1 MLLWFGVIW
10 KWGMKKEYQGSICVY
25 WLESQISLQLYKN
38 KKIPSLD
45 CSKSRGCCG
54 REHVSAMLN
63 SDNMTCPEFSGTPS
77 QLMWSRQQAVLI
89 NQFLMSI
96 CAITARLAVGFLFI
110 FSFFPQELFQLINC
124 PWHATFRS
132 GLWCLRWLWAKCL
145 KKGLQRSFSLI

>member
-1 MLLWFGVIW
+1 M
-10 KWGMKKEYQGSICVY
+10 
-25 WLESQISLQLYKN
+25 
-38 KKIPSLD
+38 
-45 CSKSRGCCG
+45 
-54 REHVSAMLN
+54 SAMLN
-63 SDNMTCPEFSGTPS
+63 SDNMACPEFSGTPS

-132 GLWCLRWLWAKCL
+132 GLWCLRWL
-145 KKGLQRSFSLI
+145 